1 MSRPNPAAGQ
11 GAALVGMAAFVVTS
25 MAWGANMPIT
35 TVIFRVLD
43 PFWMSPWR
51 IAIAAATLAVLVA
64 ASEGIRALATP
75 IAWFR
80 FLALSCAM
88 ASFFLTYNLA
98 LRHTNTITAAAF
110 MVGSP
115 VYAALTL
122 RALTGAPF
130 DRGFWIAAP
139 LTLVGGAI
147 AVWGRADA
155 PGGGFALQGGEPL
168 IVLCTVFWT
177 VYSIYAQRWFDP
189 RDTQL
194 RRTYVALLGATFW
207 LFLFWAACRAVG
219 IAGPPNLAPD
229 AATVGWLTVTAVFA
243 TGLAGVTWNIGVS
256 RLGIAMGSLW
266 QNAVPVF
273 AILISMAFGFEP
285 TPAQIAGGA
294 VVMAGVLYMQ
304 WLKFRG

>member
-1 MSRPNPAAGQ
+1 MSRLTAATGR
-11 GAALVGMAAFVVTS
+11 GGALVGMAAFVVTS
-25 MAWGANMPIT
+25 ACWGANMPIT
-35 TVIFRVLD
+35 AVIFRVLD

-51 IAIAAATLAVLVA
+51 TAIAALTLAVLLA
-64 ASEGIRALATP
+64 ATEGVRALAMP
-75 IAWFR
+75 MPWRR
-80 FLALSCAM
+80 FLMLSCAM
-88 ASFFLTYNLA
+88 ASFFLVYNLA

-122 RALTGAPF
+122 RVLTGAAF
-130 DRGFWIAAP
+130 DRGFWVAAP

-155 PGGGFALQGGEPL
+155 PGAGFALQGGEPL

-177 VYSIYAQRWFDP
+177 VYSIYAQRWFEP
-189 RDTQL
+189 PVTQL
-194 RRTYVALLGATFW
+194 RRTYVALSGATLW
-207 LFLFWAACRAVG
+207 LFLFWAACRAAGVV
-219 IAGPPNLAPD
+219 GPPNLAPD
-229 AATVGWLTVTAVFA
+229 AATIGWLALTAVFA
-243 TGLAGVTWNIGVS
+243 TGLAGVTWNIGVA
-256 RLGIAMGSLW
+256 RLGIPMGSLW

-294 VVMAGVLYMQ
+294 IVMAGVLYMQ
-304 WLKFRG
+304 WRKFNG